1 MSTKSTTS
9 VPPPTEQELRLY
21 DVGARLGE
29 EQLSAIQNQ
38 AQFQEQFSQFSNPL
52 MQSLFQSLGIQTPGI
67 GFSNPN
73 QPLLPS
79 PQAPQTL
86 QAPQPIFGKGEI
98 PTGQPGATL
107 LPSQGSP
114 VSIQPIGGV
123 GGTGTGSPR
132 MFGGGQQTGQVT
144 SSTGQISSDYETG
157 LINQAIE
164 MALASGTSD
173 INTAFQESLDILK
186 QNLAP
191 SLGLRPGDTPILD
204 RGGKLA
210 LEASRQKT
218 QLSRGLRGQQAQ
230 FLQDLEQRSFS
241 NRAQLLGAI
250 QGGGLGLAGMG
261 GSGNTLAA
269 LTSGRINQQST
280 SGFDPFKAAGGIGGL
295 LYGASLFS
303 SKDYKNRINPV
314 DVFDVL
320 DGLKKLTID
329 KWTYKGDTIAH
340 IGPYAEDFRELFGV
354 GDGKTIHPID
364 VIGVALASLKAI
376 AIQMEELHGKAV

>member
-38 AQFQEQFSQFSNPL
+38 AQFQEQLSQFSNPL
-52 MQSLFQSLGIQTPGI
+52 MQSLFQSLGIQTPGA
-67 GFSNPN
+67 GFSDPN
-73 QPLLPS
+73 QPLLQGGS
-79 PQAPQTL
+79 S
-86 QAPQPIFGKGEI
+86 
-98 PTGQPGATL
+98 GA
-107 LPSQGSP
+107 P
-114 VSIQPIGGV
+114 VSIQPVGGV

-132 MFGGGQQTGQVT
+132 MFGGGQPATGQAL
-144 SSTGQISSDYETG
+144 SGTGQISSDFETG

-210 LEASRQKT
+210 LEASRQKS

-230 FLQDLEQRSFS
+230 FLQDLEQRSFA

-261 GSGNTLAA
+261 GSGNTLGA
-269 LTSGRINQQST
+269 LTAGRTAQQST
-280 SGFDPFKAAGGIGGL
+280 SSFNPFQAAGGIGGL
-295 LYGASLFS
+295 LYGIGSL
-303 SKDYKNRINPV
+303 
-314 DVFDVL
+314 
-320 DGLKKLTID
+320 
-329 KWTYKGDTIAH
+329 
-340 IGPYAEDFRELFGV
+340 
-354 GDGKTIHPID
+354 
-364 VIGVALASLKAI
+364 
-376 AIQMEELHGKAV
+376 

>member
-38 AQFQEQFSQFSNPL
+38 AKFQEQFSQFSNPL

-210 LEASRQKT
+210 LEASRQKS
-218 QLSRGLRGQQAQ
+218 QLSRGLRGQRAQ

-261 GSGNTLAA
+261 GSGNTLGA
-269 LTSGRINQQST
+269 LTAGRTAQQST
-280 SGFDPFKAAGGIGGL
+280 SSFNPFQAAGGIGGL
-295 LYGASLFS
+295 LYG
-303 SKDYKNRINPV
+303 
-314 DVFDVL
+314 
-320 DGLKKLTID
+320 
-329 KWTYKGDTIAH
+329 
-340 IGPYAEDFRELFGV
+340 
-354 GDGKTIHPID
+354 
-364 VIGVALASLKAI
+364 
-376 AIQMEELHGKAV
+376 